1 MQVLPLVIRS
11 CVYDFFIVTLQQ
23 IVPFRFGM
31 DKNDNYYR
39 QFKNELAQ
47 YIMDTSQQWT
57 TVIKPKDKLLSVDF
71 KEIWQY
77 RDLMMLFVKRNIITQ
92 YKQTILGPLWYL
104 IQPLMTT
111 IMYMVVFGGIAKI
124 STDGLPQPLF
134 YLAGISFWQYFSD
147 CLTKTSNTFV
157 NNAGIFGKV
166 YFPRLITPLSD
177 VISNLV
183 RFGIQ
188 FGLFLCVYAYYMI
201 FTDAP
206 IHTNWYALLIPILV
220 MMLAGL
226 SLGFG
231 ILFSSMTTKY
241 RDLQLLLSFFVS
253 LWMYATPVIY
263 PLSTIT
269 NPKLL
274 LVMQLNP
281 LTGIVEFFKYGMLG
295 VGCHEWWM
303 LGYSFGFMVVLLI
316 TGVVVFNKVQRSF
329 MDTV

>member
-1 MQVLPLVIRS
+1 MHANFVFMAEMEQ
-11 CVYDFFIVTLQQ
+11 
-23 IVPFRFGM
+23 G
-31 DKNDNYYR
+31 
-39 QFKNELAQ
+39 
-47 YIMDTSQQWT
+47 WT
-57 TVIKPKDKLLSVDF
+57 TEIRPKDKLLSVDF
-71 KEIWQY
+71 KEIWRY

-92 YKQTILGPLWYL
+92 YKQTILGPLWFI
-104 IQPLMTT
+104 IQPMMTT
-111 IMYMVVFGGIAKI
+111 VMYMVVFGGIAKI

-134 YLAGISFWQYFSD
+134 YLAGISFWQYFAD
-147 CLTKTSNTFV
+147 CLSKTSNTFV

-166 YFPRLITPLSD
+166 YFPRLVTPLSD

-188 FGLFLCVYAYYMI
+188 FGLFLLVYLYYAF
-201 FTDAP
+201 FTDATIQP
-206 IHTNWYALLIPILV
+206 NLYALLLPVLV
-220 MMLAGL
+220 VMLAGL
-226 SLGFG
+226 ALGFG

-269 NPKLL
+269 NEKLR

-295 VGCHEWWM
+295 VGNHDWWM
-303 LGYSFGFMVVLLI
+303 LGYSFGFMLVLLAI
-316 TGVVVFNKVQRSF
+316 GIIVFNKVQKSF

>member
-1 MQVLPLVIRS
+1 MHTCI
-11 CVYDFFIVTLQQ
+11 FFIT
-23 IVPFRFGM
+23 FAANF
-31 DKNDNYYR
+31 N
-39 QFKNELAQ
+39 
-47 YIMDTSQQWT
+47 TSMSTPEQNFPWT
-57 TVIKPKDKLLSVDF
+57 TEIKPKEKLLSVDF
-71 KEIWQY
+71 KEIWRY

-92 YKQTILGPLWYL
+92 YKQTVLGPLWFL

-111 IMYMVVFGGIAKI
+111 VMYMVVFGGIAKI

-134 YLAGISFWQYFSD
+134 YLAGISFWQYFAD
-147 CLTKTSNTFV
+147 CLNKTSNTFV
-157 NNAGIFGKV
+157 SNAGIFGKV
-166 YFPRLITPLSD
+166 YFPRLVTPLSD

-188 FGLFLCVYAYYMI
+188 FGLFLLVYAYYAI
-201 FTDAP
+201 FTDVQ
-206 IHTNWYALLIPILV
+206 IHTNWYALMIPILV
-220 MMLAGL
+220 LMLAGL
-226 SLGFG
+226 ALGFG

-241 RDLQLLLSFFVS
+241 RDLQLLLGFFVS

-269 NPKLL
+269 NDTLR

-295 VGCHEWWM
+295 VGVHEWWM
-303 LGYSFGFMVVLLI
+303 LGYSFGFMVVLMAI
-316 TGVVVFNKVQRSF
+316 GIVVFNKVQKSF

>member
-1 MQVLPLVIRS
+1 MAEIQE
-11 CVYDFFIVTLQQ
+11 
-23 IVPFRFGM
+23 
-31 DKNDNYYR
+31 K
-39 QFKNELAQ
+39 
-47 YIMDTSQQWT
+47 WT
-57 TVIKPKDKLLSVDF
+57 TEIRPKDKLLSVDF

-92 YKQTILGPLWYL
+92 YKQTILGPLWYV

-111 IMYMVVFGGIAKI
+111 VMYMVVFGGIAKI

-134 YLAGISFWQYFSD
+134 YLAGISFWQYFAD

-166 YFPRLITPLSD
+166 YFPRLVTPLSD

-188 FGLFLCVYAYYMI
+188 FALFLIVYLYYFI
-201 FTDAP
+201 FTDANIQP
-206 IHTNWYALLIPILV
+206 NLYALLLPVLV
-220 MMLAGL
+220 IMLAGL
-226 SLGFG
+226 ALGFG

-269 NPKLL
+269 NEKLRI
-274 LVMQLNP
+274 VMQLNP

-295 VGCHEWWM
+295 VGNHEWWM
-303 LGYSFGFMVVLLI
+303 LGYSFGFMVVLLALGI
-316 TGVVVFNKVQRSF
+316 VVFNKVQKSF

>member
-1 MQVLPLVIRS
+1 MAEMEQP
-11 CVYDFFIVTLQQ
+11 
-23 IVPFRFGM
+23 
-31 DKNDNYYR
+31 
-39 QFKNELAQ
+39 
-47 YIMDTSQQWT
+47 WT
-57 TVIKPKDKLLSVDF
+57 TEIKPKEKLLSVDF
-71 KEIWQY
+71 KEIWRY

-92 YKQTILGPLWYL
+92 YKQTVLGPLWFL

-111 IMYMVVFGGIAKI
+111 VMYMVVFGGIAKI

-134 YLAGISFWQYFSD
+134 YLAGISFWQYFAD
-147 CLTKTSNTFV
+147 CLNKTSNTFV
-157 NNAGIFGKV
+157 SNAGIFGKV
-166 YFPRLITPLSD
+166 YFPRLVTPLSD
-177 VISNLV
+177 VISNLL

-188 FGLFLCVYAYYMI
+188 FGLFLAVYAYYAI
-201 FTDAP
+201 FTDVQ
-206 IHTNWYALLIPILV
+206 IHTNWYALMLPILV

-226 SLGFG
+226 ALGFG

-269 NPKLL
+269 NPTLR

-295 VGCHEWWM
+295 VGVHEWWM
-303 LGYSFGFMVVLLI
+303 LGYSFGFMVVLLAI
-316 TGVVVFNKVQRSF
+316 GIIVFNKVQKSF

>member
-1 MQVLPLVIRS
+1 MTNTDNNLP
-11 CVYDFFIVTLQQ
+11 
-23 IVPFRFGM
+23 
-31 DKNDNYYR
+31 
-39 QFKNELAQ
+39 
-47 YIMDTSQQWT
+47 WT
-57 TVIKPKDKLLSVDF
+57 TEIKPKEKLLSVDF
-71 KEIWQY
+71 KEIWRY

-92 YKQTILGPLWYL
+92 YKQTVLGPLWFL

-111 IMYMVVFGGIAKI
+111 VMYMVVFGGIAKI

-134 YLAGISFWQYFSD
+134 YLAGISFWQYFAD
-147 CLTKTSNTFV
+147 CLNKTSNTFV
-157 NNAGIFGKV
+157 SNAGIFGKV
-166 YFPRLITPLSD
+166 YFPRLVTPLSD

-188 FGLFLCVYAYYMI
+188 FGLFLLVYAYYAL
-201 FTDAP
+201 FTDVQ
-206 IHTNWYALLIPILV
+206 IHTNWYVLMLPILV

-226 SLGFG
+226 ALGFG

-269 NPKLL
+269 NPTLR

-295 VGCHEWWM
+295 VGVHDWWM
-303 LGYSFGFMVVLLI
+303 LGYSFGFMLVLLAI
-316 TGVVVFNKVQRSF
+316 GIVVFNKVQKSF

>member
-1 MQVLPLVIRS
+1 MQKKLYLCSIF
-11 CVYDFFIVTLQQ
+11 Y
-23 IVPFRFGM
+23 
-31 DKNDNYYR
+31 N
-39 QFKNELAQ
+39 
-47 YIMDTSQQWT
+47 IMAETQEKWT
-57 TVIKPKDKLLSVDF
+57 TEIRPKDKLLSVDF

-92 YKQTILGPLWYL
+92 YKQTILGPLWYV
-104 IQPLMTT
+104 IQPMMTT
-111 IMYMVVFGGIAKI
+111 VMYMVVFGGIAKI

-134 YLAGISFWQYFSD
+134 YLAGISFWQYFAD

-157 NNAGIFGKV
+157 SNAGIFGKV
-166 YFPRLITPLSD
+166 YFPRLVTPLSD

-188 FGLFLCVYAYYMI
+188 FALFLIVYLYYFI
-201 FTDAP
+201 FTDANIQP
-206 IHTNWYALLIPILV
+206 NLYALLFPILV
-220 MMLAGL
+220 VMLAGL
-226 SLGFG
+226 ALGFG

-269 NPKLL
+269 NDTLRM
-274 LVMQLNP
+274 VMQLNP

-295 VGCHEWWM
+295 VGNHEWWM
-303 LGYSFGFMVVLLI
+303 LGYSFGFMVVLLAI
-316 TGVVVFNKVQRSF
+316 GIVVFNKVQKSF

>member
-1 MQVLPLVIRS
+1 MGKMEQ
-11 CVYDFFIVTLQQ
+11 
-23 IVPFRFGM
+23 G
-31 DKNDNYYR
+31 
-39 QFKNELAQ
+39 
-47 YIMDTSQQWT
+47 WT
-57 TVIKPKDKLLSVDF
+57 TEIRPKDKLLSVDF

-92 YKQTILGPLWYL
+92 YKQTILGPLWYV

-111 IMYMVVFGGIAKI
+111 VMYMVVFGGIAKI

-157 NNAGIFGKV
+157 TNASIFGKV
-166 YFPRLITPLSD
+166 YFPRLVTPLSD

-188 FGLFLCVYAYYMI
+188 FALFLIVYFYYLI
-201 FTDAP
+201 FTDATIQP
-206 IHTNWYALLIPILV
+206 NLYALLLPVLV
-220 MMLAGL
+220 AMLAGL
-226 SLGFG
+226 ALGFG

-269 NPKLL
+269 NEELRL
-274 LVMQLNP
+274 IMQLNP

-295 VGCHEWWM
+295 VGNHDWWM
-303 LGYSFGFMVVLLI
+303 LGYSLGFMVVLLAVGI
-316 TGVVVFNKVQRSF
+316 VVFNKVQKSF

>member
-1 MQVLPLVIRS
+1 MAEIEQ
-11 CVYDFFIVTLQQ
+11 
-23 IVPFRFGM
+23 G
-31 DKNDNYYR
+31 
-39 QFKNELAQ
+39 
-47 YIMDTSQQWT
+47 WT
-57 TVIKPKDKLLSVDF
+57 TEIRPKDKLLSVDF

-92 YKQTILGPLWYL
+92 YKQTILGPLWYV
-104 IQPLMTT
+104 IQPMMTT
-111 IMYMVVFGGIAKI
+111 VMYMVVFGGIAKI

-134 YLAGISFWQYFSD
+134 YLAGISFWQYFAD

-166 YFPRLITPLSD
+166 YFPRLVTPLSD

-188 FGLFLCVYAYYMI
+188 FALFLIVYIYYFI
-201 FTDAP
+201 FTDANIQP
-206 IHTNWYALLIPILV
+206 NLYALLFPILV
-220 MMLAGL
+220 IMLAGL
-226 SLGFG
+226 ALGFG

-269 NPKLL
+269 NDTLRM
-274 LVMQLNP
+274 VMQLNP

-295 VGCHEWWM
+295 VGNHEWWM
-303 LGYSFGFMVVLLI
+303 LGYSFGFMVVLLAI
-316 TGVVVFNKVQRSF
+316 GIVVFNKVQKSF

>member
-1 MQVLPLVIRS
+1 MVEIEE
-11 CVYDFFIVTLQQ
+11 
-23 IVPFRFGM
+23 
-31 DKNDNYYR
+31 K
-39 QFKNELAQ
+39 
-47 YIMDTSQQWT
+47 WT
-57 TVIKPKDKLLSVDF
+57 TEIKPKDKLLSVDF

-92 YKQTILGPLWYL
+92 YKQTILGPLWYV
-104 IQPLMTT
+104 IQPMMTT
-111 IMYMVVFGGIAKI
+111 VMYMVVFGGIAKI

-134 YLAGISFWQYFSD
+134 YLAGISFWQYFAD

-166 YFPRLITPLSD
+166 YFPRLVTPLSD

-188 FGLFLCVYAYYMI
+188 FALFLIVYLYYFI
-201 FTDAP
+201 FTDANIQP
-206 IHTNWYALLIPILV
+206 NLYALLFPILV
-220 MMLAGL
+220 VMLAGL
-226 SLGFG
+226 ALGFG

-269 NPKLL
+269 NDTLRM
-274 LVMQLNP
+274 VMQLNP

-295 VGCHEWWM
+295 VGNHEWWM
-303 LGYSFGFMVVLLI
+303 LGYSFGFMVVLLAI
-316 TGVVVFNKVQRSF
+316 GIVVFNKVQKSF

>member
-1 MQVLPLVIRS
+1 MQPNSVIMAE
-11 CVYDFFIVTLQQ
+11 TQE
-23 IVPFRFGM
+23 
-31 DKNDNYYR
+31 K
-39 QFKNELAQ
+39 
-47 YIMDTSQQWT
+47 WT
-57 TVIKPKDKLLSVDF
+57 TEIRPKDSLLSIDF
-71 KEIWQY
+71 KEIWRY

-92 YKQTILGPLWYL
+92 YKQTILGPLWFV

-111 IMYMVVFGGIAKI
+111 VMYMVVFGGIAKI

-134 YLAGISFWQYFSD
+134 YLAGISFWQYFAD

-157 NNAGIFGKV
+157 SNAGIFGKV
-166 YFPRLITPLSD
+166 YFPRLVTPLSD

-183 RFGIQ
+183 RFAIQ
-188 FGLFLCVYAYYMI
+188 FGLFLLVYAYYI
-201 FTDAP
+201 LFTDVQ
-206 IHTNWYALLIPILV
+206 IHTNWYVLMLPILV
-220 MMLAGL
+220 MVLAGL
-226 SLGFG
+226 ALGFG

-269 NPKLL
+269 NEKLR

-295 VGCHEWWM
+295 VGNHDWWM
-303 LGYSFGFMVVLLI
+303 LGYSFGFMVVLLAVGI
-316 TGVVVFNKVQRSF
+316 IVFNKVQKSF

>member
-1 MQVLPLVIRS
+1 MAEMEQ
-11 CVYDFFIVTLQQ
+11 
-23 IVPFRFGM
+23 
-31 DKNDNYYR
+31 
-39 QFKNELAQ
+39 A
-47 YIMDTSQQWT
+47 WT
-57 TVIKPKDKLLSVDF
+57 TEIKPKEKLLSVDF
-71 KEIWQY
+71 KEIWRY

-92 YKQTILGPLWYL
+92 YKQTVLGPLWFL

-111 IMYMVVFGGIAKI
+111 VMYMVVFGGIAKI

-134 YLAGISFWQYFSD
+134 YLAGISFWQYFAD
-147 CLTKTSNTFV
+147 CLNKTSNTFV
-157 NNAGIFGKV
+157 SNAGIFGKV
-166 YFPRLITPLSD
+166 YFPRLVTPLSD
-177 VISNLV
+177 VISNLL

-188 FGLFLCVYAYYMI
+188 FGLFLAVYAYYAI
-201 FTDAP
+201 FTDVQ
-206 IHTNWYALLIPILV
+206 IHTNWYALMLPILV

-226 SLGFG
+226 ALGFG

-269 NPKLL
+269 NPTLR

-281 LTGIVEFFKYGMLG
+281 LTGIVEFFKYGLLG
-295 VGCHEWWM
+295 VGVHEWWM
-303 LGYSFGFMVVLLI
+303 LGYSFAFMVVLMAI
-316 TGVVVFNKVQRSF
+316 GIVVFNKVQKSF

>member
-1 MQVLPLVIRS
+1 
-11 CVYDFFIVTLQQ
+11 
-23 IVPFRFGM
+23 
-31 DKNDNYYR
+31 
-39 QFKNELAQ
+39 
-47 YIMDTSQQWT
+47 MDTSQQWT
-57 TVIKPKDKLLSVDF
+57 TIIKPKDKLLSVDF

-316 TGVVVFNKVQRSF
+316 IGVVVFNKVQRSF

>member
-1 MQVLPLVIRS
+1 MLEKEQ
-11 CVYDFFIVTLQQ
+11 
-23 IVPFRFGM
+23 G
-31 DKNDNYYR
+31 
-39 QFKNELAQ
+39 
-47 YIMDTSQQWT
+47 WT
-57 TVIKPKDKLLSVDF
+57 TEIHPKDSLLSVDF
-71 KEIWQY
+71 KEIWRY

-92 YKQTILGPLWYL
+92 YKQTILGPLWYV

-111 IMYMVVFGGIAKI
+111 VMYMVVFGGIAKI
-124 STDGLPQPLF
+124 STDDIPQPLF
-134 YLAGISFWQYFSD
+134 YLAGISFWQYFAD

-166 YFPRLITPLSD
+166 YFPRLVTPLSD

-188 FGLFLCVYAYYMI
+188 LALFLLVYAYYFI
-201 FTDAP
+201 FTDANIQP
-206 IHTNWYALLIPILV
+206 NLYALLLPVLV
-220 MMLAGL
+220 AMLAGL
-226 SLGFG
+226 ALGFG

-269 NPKLL
+269 NEKLR

-295 VGCHEWWM
+295 AGSHEWWM
-303 LGYSFGFMVVLLI
+303 LGYSFGFMVVLLAI
-316 TGVVVFNKVQRSF
+316 GIVVFNKVQKSF